1 MPSVKDRTG
10 GIGILGGTFDPIH
23 LGHIAISREVKE
35 HFQLD
40 RVAIIPAFANPLRTH
55 EQMIAGTSERLIM
68 AHLATLEESW
78 ITVDSIE
85 IETGRHRPGPSYT
98 IETIRRYSNHFPATP
113 LTLIVG
119 ADNVAFHEWKEAE
132 HFAEYLYRIAV
143 VARPE
148 FEVALSQN
156 MMEVGKHHP
165 QVADLV
171 EFLPLVNIPLSST
184 QVRQAL
190 REGRMP
196 ENSIHPAV
204 EVFIRKYGLYG
215 WKENGK

>member
-1 MPSVKDRTG
+1 MAGVKDRTG
-10 GIGILGGTFDPIH
+10 GIGLLGGTFDPVH

-35 HFQLD
+35 HFKLE
-40 RVAIIPAFANPLRTH
+40 RVAIIPAFRNPLRTH
-55 EQMIAGTSERLIM
+55 EEIVAGTNERLIM
-68 AHLATLEESW
+68 AHLATLEDPW
-78 ITVDSIE
+78 LFVDPIE

-98 IETIRRYSNHFPATP
+98 IDTLRRYANHYPGMP

-119 ADNVAFHEWKEAE
+119 ADNVAFHQWKDAE
-132 HFAEYLYRIAV
+132 QFPEYLYRIAV

-148 FEVALSQN
+148 FEVALAQN

-184 QVRQAL
+184 QVRLAL
-190 REGRMP
+190 HNQEMP
-196 ENSIHPAV
+196 EDSIHPAV

-215 WKENGK
+215 WKEG